1 MIKRINRNIEKNM
14 FNLLHLDLLSK
25 LPVQA
30 VRRSENPL
38 AADKGAAAPHEL
50 RVWAWSNTLEQ
61 HSHESLL

>member
-30 VRRSENPL
+30 VRRSEDPL

-50 RVWAWSNTLEQ
+50 RV
-61 HSHESLL
+61 